1 MWIPDAELAIAR
13 IKDRVSEGGHDVLTR
28 DVKRRFKRSMDNF
41 FNLYRP
47 LLDSWMLLN
56 NAGVIPTLIA
66 KKIGGKVTVID
77 KGLFERI
84 NKQYR

>member
-1 MWIPDAELAIAR
+1 MAG
-13 IKDRVSEGGHDVLTR
+13 KGG
-28 DVKRRFKRSMDNF
+28 FKRSMDNF

-56 NAGVIPTLIA
+56 NAGAIPTLIA